1 MDMDDRIRS
10 FAMANMML
18 ETDLVNIEKKY
29 EVKLGIGSDRTQET
43 KEIEQTYFPQFD
55 AALRVEAAQMAKSY
69 ELFYCFEKTIRLL
82 VAKMLED
89 KEGENWWNTSVIP
102 QHIAGEV
109 KKRIAREN
117 EAGITPRSS
126 EELDYSTFGE
136 LSEIIKANWTL
147 FGSVFNNL
155 KAVEKVMSSLNTL
168 RNPIAHCSQLAE
180 DEKLRLELS
189 LRDWFRLM
197 E

>member
-1 MDMDDRIRS
+1 MDIDDKIRS

-18 ETDLVNIEKKY
+18 EADLENVEKKY
-29 EVKLGIGSDRTQET
+29 EIKLGLGSDKASEI
-43 KEIEQTYFPQFD
+43 KEIEERYFPQFD
-55 AALRVEAAQMAKSY
+55 AALRAEAAQMAKSY
-69 ELFYCFEKTIRLL
+69 ELFYCLEKTIRLL
-82 VAKMLED
+82 VSEMLEGEVG
-89 KEGENWWNTSVIP
+89 EGWWNSHVIP
-102 QHIAGEV
+102 QHISGEV
-109 KKRIAREN
+109 KKRMNRESDT
-117 EAGITPRSS
+117 GITPRSS
-126 EELDYSTFGE
+126 EELDYTTFGE
-136 LSEIIKANWTL
+136 LSEIIKANWSL

-155 KAVEKVMSSLNTL
+155 KAVEKVMFNLNTL